1 MPHGVSS
8 QLGNGQLA
16 SAQPGL
22 MPGVRGVGDS
32 PASVMSGGDVPEA
45 AAAWGS
51 EHVYFGVAAG
61 ILLQ

>member
-1 MPHGVSS
+1 
-8 QLGNGQLA
+8 
-16 SAQPGL
+16 